1 MKNKESLPKDPTLIL
16 KSSMLSEHN
25 LSIFFALFSP
35 PNSLFSRFHLPP
47 SSPPFFWGGYG
58 KDHSLPLNWVYFCTF
73 DHFHLLP
80 WILGFSLD
88 PFPSLPTQISHQ
100 GGCRTSQKEKKML
113 RNKTLTFKQTP
124 QSHFWLLQRLW
135 NKIKSKGPLNHS
147 CFLSSCCNFHVN
159 SSLSAFH
166 IHQLLKKM
174 SFLTRATNSCI
185 NSAGRCPTSR
195 CVWWPRA
202 QRRWTS
208 CLIFPSAHPLA
219 HSFKAVP
226 SPKQFLPC
234 GTPAPALRL
243 SAAMFPRFMGGSGQ
257 AAARMLASCHSLKWF
272 NNYRLKYFICGFV
285 FTRRRWTCGWVISLI
300 PFDKFVF
307 GMPLGKHWLRM
318 IRNWPWH
325 HCSCVK

>member
-1 MKNKESLPKDPTLIL
+1 
-16 KSSMLSEHN
+16 
-25 LSIFFALFSP
+25 
-35 PNSLFSRFHLPP
+35 
-47 SSPPFFWGGYG
+47 
-58 KDHSLPLNWVYFCTF
+58 
-73 DHFHLLP
+73 
-80 WILGFSLD
+80 
-88 PFPSLPTQISHQ
+88 
-100 GGCRTSQKEKKML
+100 ML

-147 CFLSSCCNFHVN
+147 CFLSSCCKCCNFHVN

-174 SFLTRATNSCI
+174 SFLTRATNSCM

-234 GTPAPALRL
+234 GTPAPTLRL

-257 AAARMLASCHSLKWF
+257 AAARILASCHSLKWF